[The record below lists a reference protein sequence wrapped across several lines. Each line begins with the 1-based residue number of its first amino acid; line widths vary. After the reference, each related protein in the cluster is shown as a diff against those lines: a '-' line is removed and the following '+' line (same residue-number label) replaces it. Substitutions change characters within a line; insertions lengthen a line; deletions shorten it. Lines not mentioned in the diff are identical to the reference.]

1 MGKVGEMGEMGE
13 MRKVEKIKTSWR
25 MVNKVSR
32 STLTFVR
39 VEQSIENK
47 FP

>member
-1 MGKVGEMGEMGE
+1 MGQMREMGQMGQMGKM
-13 MRKVEKIKTSWR
+13 EKIKTSWR

-39 VEQSIENK
+39 VEQSIENI